1 MEVYSP
7 QTAHEVML
15 ENTKIY
21 VMWGADLFKCNQ
33 IDYKIANRGNN
44 SYFEKYAKS
53 GIKFITIDPQYTEIA
68 KKFNAEWIKIR
79 PNTDVALMLG
89 MCHYLY
95 TSNQYDK
102 EFIEKYT
109 FGFDK
114 FLPYLLGKS
123 EDMVEKLL
131 PGQQR

>member
-1 MEVYSP
+1 
-7 QTAHEVML
+7 
-15 ENTKIY
+15 
-21 VMWGADLFKCNQ
+21 
-33 IDYKIANRGNN
+33 
-44 SYFEKYAKS
+44 
-53 GIKFITIDPQYTEIA
+53 
-68 KKFNAEWIKIR
+68 
-79 PNTDVALMLG
+79 MLG